1 MSPKHMSGSQK
12 RKRKQSEESLVQYQA
27 DDMVKYLNSNK
38 ITKME
43 EIVENLDETL
53 VEEQET
59 WNDNVNEQYG
69 KVDELNEDKDD
80 HVDVNELN
88 EE

>member
-1 MSPKHMSGSQK
+1 MSGSQK

-38 ITKME
+38 ITKRE

-69 KVDELNEDKDD
+69 KIDELNEDKDD